1 MDPAEAIQCKLSR
14 SFIIRILAHAVK
26 DPKFNT
32 YRQMWLTASTL
43 ALIICAEYK
52 ILDNL
57 TFNGEDLNN
66 ATKTQFV
73 KELDKAGIG
82 DINEENF
89 EFNCSGVYSV
99 KSRGG

>member
-1 MDPAEAIQCKLSR
+1 MDSGGAIRRKLKR

-26 DPKFNT
+26 DPEFNT

-43 ALIICAEYK
+43 ALILCAKYK

-66 ATKTQFV
+66 ATKSNFV
-73 KELDKAGIG
+73 TELIVHRTHD
-82 DINEENF
+82 E
-89 EFNCSGVYSV
+89 S
-99 KSRGG
+99 

>member
-1 MDPAEAIQCKLSR
+1 MDSGGAIQGKLNR

-26 DPKFNT
+26 DPEFNT

-43 ALIICAEYK
+43 ALILCAEYK

-66 ATKTQFV
+66 GATKSNFV
-73 KELDKAGIG
+73 TELIVHRTHD
-82 DINEENF
+82 E
-89 EFNCSGVYSV
+89 S
-99 KSRGG
+99 